1 MATQEGDQLT
11 AKIQA
16 MPSYGA
22 GEDPMAGL
30 SSRDAAKLLE
40 EYGPNELD
48 PQAQD
53 SFLKIL
59 VSQMCNLIFL
69 LTSSASLICYL
80 TGDEIKGTFLI
91 VLVCVVC
98 TCNAIGEWSSQ
109 DASAA
114 LKAMNPESAKVM
126 RDGQLDKNF
135 AIENMVP
142 GDIVHLTI
150 GDTIPAD
157 MELLKCTD
165 LQTSE
170 AVLTG
175 EPNEV
180 NKSVVPKE
188 GGDSAF
194 PTNMLYKSTDIV
206 AGAEIVARVTA
217 TGMRTQVG
225 LIAKRLKPKDDSIAK
240 KISPLQ
246 VSINVLGSIIGAVCA
261 VVICFGTAASIG
273 LEYRALPPACAASD
287 SSCLYYT
294 SVVRGLLMAVAII
307 PHGLPLVVMVM
318 LRVASKQMMDKN
330 AVVTKQSAVDYLGA
344 AHYICT
350 DKTGTLTEGKMA
362 AKLLVGFTRAQEGAI
377 NPTTMAFYPMKGLD
391 PTGSVYPALELT
403 AQRCTELNKPNPD
416 WAKLKGLHN
425 LISDSSDEMLSAHL
439 ARTSVA
445 AACINCHGTRV
456 FKKGSAWAIEGNMSE
471 GALKVAS
478 MKGGYTDDS
487 EAGQHLMLEN
497 VREAELEV
505 PFTSKRK
512 MSATVHH
519 LMQGQN
525 LSSLQFDAG
534 ITHYAILKGAPDR
547 VVPYIGAVLQA
558 TKDGTTLA
566 KEPATAEDRAVIEK
580 QNGQLAKQAL
590 RSLVMAVRPLTAD
603 EVGKLRGMESADDRL
618 SLILGPEGQ
627 PGPLAVL
634 GLWGIFDPPR
644 SSVPPSI
651 QQCHDA
657 GIEVVMITGDQRD
670 TALAIANLVGITKPA
685 AHRSGSGRP
694 LGDNEVAKKCTE
706 LHHEKPHIIR
716 KMSEQNVG
724 GSPGGG
730 MVTKQRSLR
739 VHDEKTEA
747 DSHEQE
753 YKDDAELAELTSTVR
768 VWSRAQP
775 SDKVCIVDSLCQQTY
790 ITAMTGDGV
799 NDAPALKGADI
810 GTAMGIAGTAVTRN
824 SADLILKDD
833 NFSTIVAAV
842 AEGRKIYGNLQK
854 YVVFNLS
861 AKAGE
866 CICVMTAILFGLALP
881 VQGLQQLV
889 NMVVTHIIPPMALA
903 WEDAE
908 WYSMLVPPRDTKNDL
923 VLNRTHMIFRWLPFI
938 LCFGCVIM
946 TNVCYGV
953 WMHTGFVTVQALV
966 GTSVAG
972 ALDRDEVACQLGGHL
987 NAAGDFVED
996 PAPYHCRCTVR
1007 SAPWQSM
1014 ESATVVNQWGR
1025 SDEPVIHM
1033 NRWTGNVGNIWDK
1046 SNTPFAGNSGES
1058 DLLEHCTDNDGLRH
1072 MCWKNPDADRPL
1084 LDSHKNCAIYGGQ
1097 AGETMGYVSVQVG
1110 EVLALMTY
1118 RSDGPVWHART
1129 SWVYFGVLAFNLSA
1143 LMIVL
1148 YVPAASELL
1157 ELYPL
1162 SLSKLMLS
1170 LIAPIAL
1177 VFISEIIKVGYRHQL
1192 AVQHA
1197 LLGIHETDPDEI
1209 GKP

>member
-1 MATQEGDQLT
+1 MTSKEGDRFV
-11 AKIQA
+11 AKAQA

-22 GEDPMAGL
+22 GEDPLAGL
-30 SSRDAAKLLE
+30 SSKDAARLLE

-48 PQAQD
+48 PQEQD
-53 SFLKIL
+53 GFFKIL
-59 VSQMCNLIFL
+59 LSQMCNLIFL
-69 LTSSASLICYL
+69 LTGTASLICYL
-80 TGDEIKGTFLI
+80 TGDNIKGTFLI

-98 TCNAIGEWSSQ
+98 TLNAIGEWSSQ

-114 LKAMNPESAKVM
+114 LKAMSPDNAKVM

-135 AIENMVP
+135 PLENMVP

-157 MELLKCTD
+157 IELIKCTD
-165 LQTSE
+165 LQTNE

-180 NKSVVPKE
+180 NKTVIPKE
-188 GGDSAF
+188 GVDSAF

-206 AGAEIVARVTA
+206 AGAEIIGRVTS

-261 VVICFGTAASIG
+261 VVICLGTAASIG
-273 LEYRALPPACAASD
+273 LEYRALPPACGAYD
-287 SSCLYYT
+287 TSCLYYT

-318 LRVASKQMMDKN
+318 LRVASKQMMDKH

-362 AKLLVGFTRAQEGAI
+362 AKQLVGFTRGQGGAI
-377 NPTTMAFYPMKGLD
+377 NPTTIAFYPMRGLD
-391 PTGSVYPALELT
+391 PAGSVYPALELT
-403 AQRCTELNKPNPD
+403 PQRCSELNKASPD
-416 WAKLKGLHN
+416 SAKLQGLHD
-425 LISDSSDEMLSAHL
+425 LVSDSSDDLPSAHL
-439 ARTSVA
+439 ARASVA

-456 FKKGSAWAIEGNMSE
+456 FKKGNAWAIEGNMSE

-478 MKGGYTDDS
+478 IKGGYGDDS
-487 EAGQHLMLEN
+487 EAGQHLMLEH
-497 VREAELEV
+497 VREVELEV

-512 MSATVHH
+512 MSATIHH
-519 LMQGQN
+519 LMTGQH

-534 ITHYAILKGAPDR
+534 TTHYVLVKGAPDK

-558 TKDGTTLA
+558 TKDGASFA

-590 RSLVMAVRPLTAD
+590 RSLIMAVRPLTAD
-603 EVGKLRGMESADDRL
+603 EVGQLRGMESADDRL
-618 SLILGPEGQ
+618 ALILGPAGQ
-627 PGPLAVL
+627 PGPLAAL

-644 SSVPPSI
+644 ASVPPSI
-651 QQCHDA
+651 QKCHDA
-657 GIEVVMITGDQRD
+657 GIEVVMITGDQKD
-670 TALAIANLVGITKPA
+670 TALAIANLVGITNPIAGKSRRA
-685 AHRSGSGRP
+685 
-694 LGDNEVAKKCTE
+694 LGDDEVAKKCTE
-706 LHHEKPHIIR
+706 LHHDKPHIIR
-716 KMSEQNVG
+716 KMSEQSIG
-724 GSPGGG
+724 GSPGGA
-730 MVTKQRSLR
+730 MLKKQRSLR
-739 VHDEKTEA
+739 VHDEKSEA
-747 DSHEQE
+747 DSHEKE
-753 YKDDAELAELTSTVR
+753 YKDDRELAELTSTVR

-824 SADLILKDD
+824 SADLILQDD

-866 CICVMTAILFGLALP
+866 CICVMTAICFGLALP

-889 NMVVTHIIPPMALA
+889 NMVITHIIPPMALA

-908 WYSMLVPPRDTKNDL
+908 WYTMLVPPRDTKSDL

-938 LCFGCVIM
+938 LCFGFVIM

-966 GTSVAG
+966 GTSIAG
-972 ALDRDEVACQLGGHL
+972 ALDREEVACQIGGQL
-987 NAAGDFVED
+987 NAGGEFIED
-996 PAPYHCRCTVR
+996 AAPYHCRCTVR
-1007 SAPWQSM
+1007 STPWESL
-1014 ESATVVNQWGR
+1014 ESATVRDQWGR
-1025 SDEPVIHM
+1025 SDLPFVHM
-1033 NRWTGNVGNIWDK
+1033 DRWTGDVGTVWDK
-1046 SNTPFAGNSGES
+1046 DNTPFAGRNGES
-1058 DLLEHCTDNDGLRH
+1058 DLLEHCRDNDGVRH
-1072 MCWKNPDADRPL
+1072 MCWKSPDADHPM
-1084 LDSHKNCAIYGGQ
+1084 LDGHKNCAIYGGQ

-1118 RSDGPVWHART
+1118 RSDGPVWYARW
-1129 SWVYFGVLAFNLSA
+1129 SWVYFGVLVFNLCG
-1143 LMIVL
+1143 LLIVL
-1148 YVPAASELL
+1148 YVPAVSELL

-1162 SLSKLMLS
+1162 APLKLMLS
-1170 LIAPIAL
+1170 LVAPIAL

-1197 LLGIHETDPDEI
+1197 MMSIRHPNDDEI